1 MRLRA
6 KTLCFLLVAVLLSLA
21 LTRAATRAVAEPLA
35 ALSTAMGRVA
45 RDDFS
50 AQLPETG
57 RGEFRRLA
65 VDFNSMTRALHAA
78 RRGLRDDVAQATAA
92 LDARTREAEADLAQR
107 NRRLAAQT
115 SNGRALRS

>member
-1 MRLRA
+1 
-6 KTLCFLLVAVLLSLA
+6 
-21 LTRAATRAVAEPLA
+21 
-35 ALSTAMGRVA
+35 MGRVA

-92 LDARTREAEADLAQR
+92 LDDAHARGGGCQQR
-107 NRRLAAQT
+107 QEPLSRGGK
-115 SNGRALRS
+115 S